1 MKNEYGYGKEL
12 LKGLSVGP
20 FLRQVK
26 TREQKIAEAS
36 SELPETVFQPNRL
49 AAALHPSVQ
58 FAWVSRVTEH
68 DGAKSFV
75 LVPDVNRGTESL
87 AYFRAGQY
95 VSVLLE
101 IGEQTVCKPYTIRSA
116 PASALGPESSYILT
130 VKRSRDGFASRYILD
145 HWTVGSRVTLSGP
158 LGEFYFQGLRDEKQ
172 VIGLAGGS
180 GVTPFCSMAAAIA
193 DGTEDFRLTLLYG
206 SRKHDGILLGDEL
219 LSISARSHGRVKVVN
234 VLSDDDAEGFEHG
247 LLSAELIRKYA
258 PADRPYSVFVCG
270 PRAMYDYEK
279 GEIEK
284 LGLPKRLVRFELSGE
299 YGDPAR
305 DPAFPR
311 EAIGRDLTVTVLFRG
326 QKKTLSCPSQKSLLR
341 AMEEAGIA
349 APSDCRSGIC
359 GWCRSRLVSG
369 EVFMPEEADGRRA
382 ADRKFGWIH
391 PCAAYPL
398 TDVTLE
404 VFPLS
409 E

>member
-1 MKNEYGYGKEL
+1 
-12 LKGLSVGP
+12 
-20 FLRQVK
+20 
-26 TREQKIAEAS
+26 
-36 SELPETVFQPNRL
+36 
-49 AAALHPSVQ
+49 
-58 FAWVSRVTEH
+58 
-68 DGAKSFV
+68 
-75 LVPDVNRGTESL
+75 
-87 AYFRAGQY
+87 
-95 VSVLLE
+95 
-101 IGEQTVCKPYTIRSA
+101 
-116 PASALGPESSYILT
+116 
-130 VKRSRDGFASRYILD
+130 
-145 HWTVGSRVTLSGP
+145 
-158 LGEFYFQGLRDEKQ
+158 
-172 VIGLAGGS
+172 
-180 GVTPFCSMAAAIA
+180 
-193 DGTEDFRLTLLYG
+193 
-206 SRKHDGILLGDEL
+206 
-219 LSISARSHGRVKVVN
+219 
-234 VLSDDDAEGFEHG
+234 
-247 LLSAELIRKYA
+247 
-258 PADRPYSVFVCG
+258 
-270 PRAMYDYEK
+270 MYDYEK
-279 GEIEK
+279 GELEK